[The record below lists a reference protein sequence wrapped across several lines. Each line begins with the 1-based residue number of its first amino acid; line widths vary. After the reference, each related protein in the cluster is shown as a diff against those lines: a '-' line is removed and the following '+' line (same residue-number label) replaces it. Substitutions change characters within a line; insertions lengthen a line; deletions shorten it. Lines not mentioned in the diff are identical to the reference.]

1 MKPEEEAKL
10 KEILDTFMTD
20 PNIRQMENYIQHG
33 STTTLDHCMAV
44 ARVSF
49 EINHALHLH
58 VDDVALIRTALLHD
72 YYLYDWHKKGHPPL
86 HGYHHADA
94 AADNAVRD
102 FGINKVSEKAIRSH
116 MWPLNI
122 TRIPSSRLAWIITTA
137 DKLCSTRETLAR
149 TALRLR

>member
-86 HGYHHADA
+86 HGYRHDLHGTGRQTRFGQG
-94 AADNAVRD
+94 NVRD
-102 FGINKVSEKAIRSH
+102 FRHV
-116 MWPLNI
+116 
-122 TRIPSSRLAWIITTA
+122 
-137 DKLCSTRETLAR
+137 
-149 TALRLR
+149 LRR